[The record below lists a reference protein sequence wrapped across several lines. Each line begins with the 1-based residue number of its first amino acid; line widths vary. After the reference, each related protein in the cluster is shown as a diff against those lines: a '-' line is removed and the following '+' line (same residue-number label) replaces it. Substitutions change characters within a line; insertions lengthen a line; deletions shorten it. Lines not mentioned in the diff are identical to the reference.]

1 MAHTATLDNKGKTIA
16 VLGNGLSKI
25 FPKENIDL
33 YKRII
38 KEGGLAISEYAPN
51 EDASSNKF
59 LERNR
64 IVSGIS
70 MGVLVIEAKHRSGT
84 SVTARLAKEQ
94 NKKIFAIPHEL
105 NNINGKGT
113 NRLIKE
119 GTAKLVTTP
128 EDIIKELRKTIKK
141 YKIILNKNPFNCK
154 YYNKITNSVKKK
166 IKVNL
171 QIKNKR
177 KKHNENYKS
186 ILVSIKKFKIEKA
199 KRYKRQ
205 INIPKGIKEKEYQE
219 IYKIILK
226 NPKNIDIIY
235 KKSINTVGEINQI
248 LLMLEIEGY
257 IKKTAG
263 GYVCTQK
270 KN

>member
-1 MAHTATLDNKGKTIA
+1 M
-16 VLGNGLSKI
+16 GL
-25 FPKENIDL
+25 
-33 YKRII
+33 
-38 KEGGLAISEYAPN
+38 
-51 EDASSNKF
+51 
-59 LERNR
+59 
-64 IVSGIS
+64 
-70 MGVLVIEAKHRSGT
+70 LVIEAKYRSGT
-84 SVTARLAKEQ
+84 SVTARFAKEQ

-154 YYNKITNSVKKK
+154 YYSKNTNNVKKK
-166 IKVNL
+166 AKDNL
-171 QIKNKR
+171 LIKNQT
-177 KKHNENYKS
+177 KKQNKNNRNM
-186 ILVSIKKFKIEKA
+186 LVSIKKFKIEKA
-199 KRYKRQ
+199 KRYKKQ
-205 INIPKGIKEKEYQE
+205 INIPEGIKEKEYQE

-226 NPKNIDIIY
+226 NPKNIDSIY
-235 KKSINTVGEINQI
+235 KKSKNTTGKTNQI
-248 LLMLEIEGY
+248 LLILEIEGY

-263 GYVCTQK
+263 GYICTEK